1 MTQSKKDQVRSM
13 FNKIAWRYDL
23 LNHLLSLNIDKIWR
37 NKLVKMLAE
46 KSPGSILD
54 VATGTGDLAITA
66 SKIKPHEIIG
76 IDIADEMLEIG
87 RKKIL
92 EKQLQSVIKLET
104 GDSESLNFPDGR
116 FDAVMVAFGVRNFEH
131 LDRGLSEMNRVIK
144 PQGKVFVLEFSIP
157 TNKIIKAFYFFYFR
171 NILPLI
177 GKMVSKD
184 SAAYTYLPDSVRQ
197 FPSGEAF
204 LVRLKKA
211 GFQNCKQRPLTFG
224 IATIYV
230 GDK

>member
-37 NKLVKMLAE
+37 SKLVKMLAE
-46 KSPGSILD
+46 QKPATILD
-54 VATGTGDLAITA
+54 VATGTGDLAISA
-66 SKIKPHEIIG
+66 SKIRPQEIIG
-76 IDIADEMLEIG
+76 IDIANEMLEIG

-92 EKQLQSVIKLET
+92 AKGLQSTITLEL
-104 GDSESLNFPDGR
+104 GDSENLNFQNGR
-116 FDAVMVAFGVRNFEH
+116 FDAAMVAFGVRNFEN
-131 LDRGLSEMNRVIK
+131 LDLGLSEMNRVLK
-144 PQGKVFVLEFSIP
+144 PQGRIFVLEFSIP
-157 TNKIIKAFYFFYFR
+157 TNNLVKAFYFFYFR

-204 LVRLKKA
+204 LIRLEKA
-211 GFQNCKQRPLTFG
+211 GFQNCKRYPLTFG